1 MRAFVLGISEMR
13 PRGQGSADFRAA
25 APLGWQQVL
34 LCAALVLSS
43 ATVAR
48 ADQPLFASLRSD
60 KAYLREGPT
69 YAHKVLWLYRRK
81 GYPVEVVQSYENW
94 RRVRDADGTV
104 GWMNAAMLSPQRT
117 VLVIGTARAEIHAD
131 SLPSSKVVAFAEP
144 GVVAKLKA
152 CKPRLCEVASG
163 GIDGW
168 IEKKNIWGV
177 VASDDFQ

>member
-1 MRAFVLGISEMR
+1 MR
-13 PRGQGSADFRAA
+13 
-25 APLGWQQVL
+25 PLGWLWL
-34 LCAALVLSS
+34 LHYAALILACAA
-43 ATVAR
+43 VAR
-48 ADQPLFASLRSD
+48 ADPLPRFESLRSD

-81 GYPVEVVQSYENW
+81 GYPVEVIQSYENW
-94 RRVRDADGTV
+94 CRVRDADGTV

-131 SLPSSKVVAFAEP
+131 SLPSSKVLAFAEP

-163 GIDGW
+163 GVDGW
-168 IEKKNIWGV
+168 IDKKNIWGV